1 MIGSLEN
8 VSSYEAQVASASAP
22 DASSELGQDSFM
34 KLLVTQMQYQD
45 PLNPQGNEE
54 FIAQLAQFTSLEQL
68 MGVNTSL
75 GDLYAATTSM
85 NNASMTQL
93 LGRNVTAYSDLVP
106 YHGDGPQE
114 LHWKAPAEVGQ
125 MSITVTNSEGK
136 MIAREEFDGLAS
148 GDGSW
153 EWDGKD
159 VHGVQVPEGEYNV
172 SITAYDMNGNPMEVG
187 SVIKGVINEMSYET
201 GSPIPYIDGVEV
213 SIGSILRVD
222 TGTSY
227 GAPVESD
234 QESDSGGD
242 Q

>member
-8 VSSYEAQVASASAP
+8 VSSYESQVAAASVP
-22 DASSELGQDSFM
+22 DASSELGQDSFL
-34 KLLVTQMQYQD
+34 KLLVAQMQHQD

-68 MGVNTSL
+68 MGVNSSL

-93 LGRNVTAYSDLVP
+93 LGRNVTAYSDVVP
-106 YHGDGPQE
+106 YDGDGPQE
-114 LHWKAPAEVGQ
+114 LHWRSPAEVSQ
-125 MSITVTNSEGK
+125 MSVTVTNSEGK
-136 MIAREEFDGLAS
+136 LVAREEFDALAA

-159 VHGVQVPEGEYNV
+159 VHGVQVPEGQYNV
-172 SITAYDMNGNPMEVG
+172 TITAYDTNGNPLEVS
-187 SVIKGVINEMSYET
+187 SVIKGTINEMSYET
-201 GSPIPYIDGVEV
+201 GAPIPYIDGVEV

-227 GAPVESD
+227 GESN
-234 QESDSGGD
+234 GD
-242 Q
+242 QDSNDGAGQ

>member
-1 MIGSLEN
+1 MIGGVEN
-8 VSSYEAQVASASAP
+8 VSSYEAHVAQQDMP
-22 DASSELGQDSFM
+22 DQSSELGQDSFL
-34 KLLVTQMQYQD
+34 KLLVAQMQHQD

-68 MGVNTSL
+68 MGVNSSL

-93 LGRNVTAYSDLVP
+93 LGRNVTAYSDTMP
-106 YHGDGPQE
+106 YHGDGAQDI
-114 LHWKAPAEVGQ
+114 HWKAPAEVSK
-125 MSITVTNSEGK
+125 MSVTITNADGK
-136 MIAREEFDGLAS
+136 MVAREEFESLEA

-153 EWDGKD
+153 EWNGKD
-159 VHGVQVPEGEYNV
+159 VHGVQVPEGKYTV
-172 SITAYDMNGNPMEVG
+172 SITAYDTNGNPLEVQN
-187 SVIKGVINEMSYET
+187 VIKGTINEMSYET

-227 GAPVESD
+227 GSEDD
-234 QESDSGGD
+234 QAGAAS
-242 Q
+242 

>member
-8 VSSYEAQVASASAP
+8 VSSYESQVAAASAP
-22 DASSELGQDSFM
+22 DASSELGQDSFL
-34 KLLVTQMQYQD
+34 KLLTTQMQYQD

-68 MGVNTSL
+68 MGVNSSL

-93 LGRNVTAYSDLVP
+93 LGRNVTAYSDTVP
-106 YHGDGPQE
+106 YDGDGPQE
-114 LHWKAPAEVGQ
+114 LHWRSPDDVSK
-125 MSITVTNSEGK
+125 MSISVTNSEGK
-136 MIAREEFDGLAS
+136 LVAREELDAQAA

-153 EWDGKD
+153 EWSGKD
-159 VHGVQVPEGEYNV
+159 VHGVQVPEGQYNV
-172 SITAYDMNGNPMEVG
+172 TITAYDTNGNPMEVS
-187 SVIKGVINEMSYET
+187 SVIKGTINEMSYET

-227 GAPVESD
+227 GESD
-234 QESDSGGD
+234 DDRGSGGGAN